1 MVESGG
7 YTDSADG
14 HVSVSD
20 ALYYTTV
27 TLTTTGYGDIT
38 PVTHRARLVNAL
50 LVTPMRLIFVVLLV
64 GTTIK
69 ALTRQSRNELR
80 LRPHM
85 PGSPAYADRP
95 PMSMRCD
102 RHSSTGRGLPLSPSA
117 VTTRRSLP
125 P

>member
-38 PVTHRARLVNAL
+38 PVTEGARLVNII
-50 LVTPMRLIFVVLLV
+50 VITP
-64 GTTIK
+64 
-69 ALTRQSRNELR
+69 LR
-80 LRPHM
+80 IM
-85 PGSPAYADRP
+85 P
-95 PMSMRCD
+95 
-102 RHSSTGRGLPLSPSA
+102 
-117 VTTRRSLP
+117 RR
-125 P
+125 